1 MVSLER
7 LFSRKELHQAER
19 EKFEEGAGWRYGL
32 VFAGVLVA
40 VAWGWDAWDLARASA
55 DLYWAKLVLASVT
68 LIPLGAL
75 AGGITARLHHSMIA
89 RVAIWIACG
98 ALTGLIAIHLPFEGA
113 SLIASIIDPAT
124 RGVTL
129 FPFPPA
135 AEERVALVMVF
146 GALAGFLAVPLQTAA
161 LAWAWDRSTA
171 QSRITPGGWAMLFV
185 SAPLAISLAAL
196 YDGSANA
203 QLRGPFQLAE
213 RQIQVALTTPPDL
226 DISKM
231 ETLRA
236 LEYVSVSQW
245 RGKFSAQHT
254 AYLANFD
261 RTGLK
266 TVNID
271 VAFDNG
277 FVWRCQSVRNGDDL
291 TNCIDLN
298 KAYTDLMTQFL
309 RTGAAACAQCSVH
322 MDASAAAW
330 RAQHP
335 RLDAPQNIAITHRAG
350 GMVLV
355 RANYA
360 AGASVT
366 CRFFGADLV
375 ELLDCQ

>member
-32 VFAGVLVA
+32 VFGCVLIA
-40 VAWGWDAWDLARASA
+40 IAWGWDAWDLERASA
-55 DLYWAKLVLASVT
+55 NLYWAKLVLTTVT
-68 LIPLGAL
+68 IIPLGVL
-75 AGGITARLHHSMIA
+75 AGGTTARIHRSTIA
-89 RVAIWIACG
+89 RIAIWIACG

-113 SLIASIIDPAT
+113 SAIAALADPAT
-124 RGVTL
+124 FGVTL

-135 AEERVALVMVF
+135 AEERVALVMAF
-146 GALAGFLAVPLQTAA
+146 GALGGFLAVPLQTVA

-171 QSRITPGGWAMLFV
+171 QSRITLGGWAMLFV
-185 SAPLAISLAAL
+185 SAPLAIGLAAL

-203 QLRGPFQLAE
+203 QLRGPFQLTE
-213 RQIQVALTTPPDL
+213 RRIQVGLTTLPDL
-226 DISKM
+226 DVSKM

-236 LEYVSVSQW
+236 LEYLSVSQW
-245 RGKFSAQHT
+245 RGQFSAQYT

-261 RTGLK
+261 RKGLINI
-266 TVNID
+266 TVD

-277 FVWRCQSVRNGDDL
+277 FVWRCLSVRNGDDL

-298 KAYTDLMTQFL
+298 ETYTGLLTQFL
-309 RTGAAACAQCSVH
+309 RTGAVTCDKCSVH
-322 MDASAAAW
+322 IDPSAATW
-330 RAQHP
+330 RAQHARP
-335 RLDAPQNIAITHRAG
+335 DAPQSVSITHRAG

-360 AGASVT
+360 AGPPVE
-366 CRFFGADLV
+366 CRFFGADLI
-375 ELLDCQ
+375 ELIDCQ